1 MQMFFNSLFSFIVN
15 FEGLNRF
22 DFFKNLF
29 VLKKKEG
36 RDVPTI
42 FINDCLCQFFF
53 ALHSIYLS
61 LLALV
66 SFNNLVRVFWQKI
79 IHSTR
84 TSLQICIYLPERERE
99 YSTSCFMNNKAEVIE
114 NRSKSLI

>member
-29 VLKKKEG
+29 VLKKKGG
-36 RDVPTI
+36 RDVPTN

-66 SFNNLVRVFWQKI
+66 SFNNLVRGFLAKNNSFNENKFTNM
-79 IHSTR
+79 HLFTR
-84 TSLQICIYLPERERE
+84 ERERE
-99 YSTSCFMNNKAEVIE
+99 YSTSCFMNNKA
-114 NRSKSLI
+114 

>member
-22 DFFKNLF
+22 DFSKIYLSY
-29 VLKKKEG
+29 KKGG
-36 RDVPTI
+36 RDVPTNL
-42 FINDCLCQFFF
+42 INDCLCQFFF

-66 SFNNLVRVFWQKI
+66 SFNNLVRGFLAKNNSFNENKFTNM
-79 IHSTR
+79 HLFTR
-84 TSLQICIYLPERERE
+84 EKER
-99 YSTSCFMNNKAEVIE
+99 V
-114 NRSKSLI
+114 